1 MPSNWDDGA
10 GVGIAAPV
18 KIDDCLGID
27 APLDGDPM
35 ITFGLICMT
44 GEDDKASRA

>member
-10 GVGIAAPV
+10 GVGIAAPL
-18 KIDDCLGID
+18 KIDDCLGTD
-27 APLDGDPM
+27 TLLDGDSM

-44 GEDDKASRA
+44 GEDDTASRA